1 MLVTPTAPA
10 PGSAD
15 DRGAERRRARRREV
29 ARLAVVFLL
38 AALVWC
44 AQAGLWTAAAWRLPS
59 AYRGDSFEVLARI
72 QAASDGDLAPWESQ
86 RIERLG
92 APYGANWSS
101 YPMPE
106 KVPIYLLGQV
116 ARVTDVFVASN
127 VGMAVAF
134 GLAAAMFYWVV
145 RRWLRVGW
153 EWAAVGG
160 LLFAFTY
167 SIVHRGLAHYSF
179 VLTWVV
185 PLGLVACWLV
195 ARRAP
200 LRRGGPELWWCVA
213 AGAAMGCHNT
223 YYLFFWLQL
232 IALALLVQ
240 WLNGRHRPNL
250 VAGGAAIAAAL
261 VMFGAA
267 NWDYWLSVPTDE
279 TMPLLQRNYGGTE
292 RYALKP
298 VEMFIPP
305 TVHRWS
311 TLAFLGHRYGRWSEW
326 KGEEFLPYLG
336 LCGVIAAGLLL
347 WRAVPRLLRGR
358 RVPGTALAVGW
369 LLAFASIGGLT
380 NFLSFFG
387 GFFLFRASNRIVI
400 FIVALLLVFLVVRL
414 SRWTAHWR
422 APWRLAA
429 ALAVA
434 AVGLFDQLPRS
445 EAEEARGQVA
455 AAVDSDRR
463 FVAAV
468 EARLGRE
475 AALFQLPVLGF
486 PEVAP
491 PWKLS
496 DYEHFRP
503 YLNSEGLRFSYGVPK
518 MRPRG
523 RWQSDTERLPVPE
536 MVRRLESYGFAALYL
551 NRRGFEDGGE
561 GLLAALEAAGY
572 TERLQSPLGAQVV
585 VPLRPAA
592 TPKKPLARSLTP
604 GVGWQPRIV
613 DGVRWAQ
620 GPATLLFY
628 NPHAQAQSARLVL
641 NLEVPWE
648 QQLVL
653 RRDEETLTTRRVVPG
668 TTRLEVPGLTLRPGL
683 NAFVLVGEAK
693 RGGGAGSTLRAVG
706 LMSSQ
711 VELTPRPDSR

>member
-1 MLVTPTAPA
+1 M
-10 PGSAD
+10 
-15 DRGAERRRARRREV
+15 V
-29 ARLAVVFLL
+29 AVFSV

-44 AQAGLWTAAAWRLPS
+44 AQAGLWTPEAWRMPS

-72 QAASDGDLAPWESQ
+72 QAASDGDLAPWEAQ

-92 APYGANWSS
+92 TPYGANWSS
-101 YPMPE
+101 YPTPE
-106 KVPIYLLGQV
+106 KVPIYLLGLI
-116 ARVTDVFVASN
+116 ARITDVFIASN
-127 VGMAVAF
+127 IGMAVAF
-134 GLAAAMFYWVV
+134 GLAAAMFYVVV

-200 LRRGGPELWWCVA
+200 LRRGGAELGWCIA

-240 WLNGRHRPNL
+240 WLNGRHRTNL
-250 VAGGAAIAAAL
+250 AAGGAAIAAAL
-261 VMFGAA
+261 VVFAAA
-267 NWDYWLSVPTDE
+267 NWDYWLAAPTDE

-305 TVHRWS
+305 TVHRVAP
-311 TLAFLGHRYGRWSEW
+311 LAFLGHRYGRWSEW

-336 LCGVIAAGLLL
+336 LFGVVAAGLLL
-347 WRAVPRLLRGR
+347 WHAVPRLLRGR

-387 GFFLFRASNRIVI
+387 GVFLFRASNRIVI
-400 FIVALLLVFLVVRL
+400 FIVALLLVYLVVRL
-414 SRWTAHWR
+414 SRWTAGWR
-422 APWRLAA
+422 TTWRVAAA
-429 ALAVA
+429 ALVT
-434 AVGLFDQLPRS
+434 AVGLFDQLPRG
-445 EAEEARGQVA
+445 EAEEVRAQIASSVA
-455 AAVDSDRR
+455 SDRR

-468 EARLGRE
+468 EARLGRD
-475 AALFQLPVLGF
+475 AAVFQLPVLGF

-503 YLNSEGLRFSYGVPK
+503 YLNSEALRFSYGVPK

-536 MVRRLESYGFAALYL
+536 MVRRLESYGFAAIYL

-561 GLLAALEAAGY
+561 GLLSALAAAGY
-572 TERLQSPLGAQVV
+572 AERLQSPLGAQVV
-585 VPLRPAA
+585 VPLRPVAA
-592 TPKKPLARSLTP
+592 PQKPVARSLTP
-604 GVGWQPRIV
+604 GRGWQPRII
-613 DGVRWAQ
+613 DGVRWGQ
-620 GPATLLFY
+620 GPGTLLFY
-628 NPHAQAQSARLVL
+628 NPHADERTARVVL
-641 NLEVPWE
+641 NLEVPWP
-648 QQLVL
+648 QQVVL
-653 RRDEETLTTRRVVPG
+653 RRDEQALGNWSVTAGPA
-668 TTRLEVPGLTLRPGL
+668 RLELTSVRLRPGL
-683 NAFVLVGEAK
+683 NTFVLVGEAK
-693 RGGGAGSTLRAVG
+693 RGGGSGSTLRSVG
-706 LMSSQ
+706 LASSQ
-711 VELTPRPDSR
+711 VELLPPADAR